1 MLMRAIQDL
10 YPILVIAIMVRIS
23 QDIIID
29 LQNMKTGTTSH
40 LERMR
45 QDILTSPIML
55 LIVVEILIRQIYLSL
70 IIIGQ
75 YYQ

>member
-1 MLMRAIQDL
+1 MVLILQDMIIDFQDL
-10 YPILVIAIMVRIS
+10 KVDDDIEKIL
-23 QDIIID
+23 
-29 LQNMKTGTTSH
+29 LY
-40 LERMR
+40 ERTK
-45 QDILTSPIML
+45 QDILISPIML